1 MTAFT
6 CGLGVFTSSLCFL
19 KIIMKWDN
27 LAFYLGIN
35 YWNANINGSSKWG
48 KNMADNRIR
57 FVILITSVIK
67 LYHVLGGGM

>member
-1 MTAFT
+1 
-6 CGLGVFTSSLCFL
+6 
-19 KIIMKWDN
+19 MKWDN

-57 FVILITSVIK
+57 FVIFDNINIFGK
-67 LYHVLGGGM
+67 NA